1 MQFLVKGLFGDFEQ
15 KNLAAAIAEFT
26 PMTQHFSRLNKNLK
40 LLNMRICDKQRYSF
54 NRRAG

>member
-15 KNLAAAIAEFT
+15 KNLAAAITEFT
-26 PMTQHFSRLNKNLK
+26 PMTQHCSRLNKNLK